1 METLIMTKKN
11 RYDSILLLVLGLA
24 ILSVLLAACQTDTNQ
39 AEASIGLRTDM
50 ADPATDTEPDRNTNS
65 SIFTENNDGSAV
77 DAVGEEAAGLAITTS
92 SSAEEIPPAE
102 NAPVHLIDPAV
113 TGELSAA
120 EEEALIYMREEEKL
134 ARDVYLALYDLWGL
148 PVFQN
153 IAGSEQNH
161 MDSVLSV
168 LDAYGIADLAENH
181 GAGEFSIPEFRSLY
195 DQLLAQGQLS
205 LADALRVG
213 ATIEELDIV
222 DLNERVAQTDNETI
236 VQIFS
241 NLVAGSE
248 NHLRAFVSNL
258 QNQIGEQYVPV
269 YLDQSTFQAIMS
281 DAGNGGLGNGRNGG
295 GNGNGNRN
303 GQGGN
308 GQGGNGRRNG

>member
-1 METLIMTKKN
+1 
-11 RYDSILLLVLGLA
+11 
-24 ILSVLLAACQTDTNQ
+24 
-39 AEASIGLRTDM
+39 
-50 ADPATDTEPDRNTNS
+50 
-65 SIFTENNDGSAV
+65 
-77 DAVGEEAAGLAITTS
+77 
-92 SSAEEIPPAE
+92 
-102 NAPVHLIDPAV
+102 
-113 TGELSAA
+113 
-120 EEEALIYMREEEKL
+120 MRQQEKF
-134 ARDVYLALYDLWGL
+134 ARDVYLANYDRWGF

-153 IAGSEQNH
+153 IAGSEQNN
-161 MDSVLSV
+161 MDSVFSV
-168 LDAYGIADLAENH
+168 LDAYGIADPAENH
-181 GAGEFSIPEFRSLY
+181 GAGEFSNPEFRSLY

-222 DLNERVAQTDNETI
+222 DLNERMAQTDNETI

-258 QNQIGEQYVPV
+258 ENQIGEQYVPV

-295 GNGNGNRN
+295 GNGNGNGN